1 MSGIVGVN
9 TAKNS
14 GILAAHIYAVG
25 QSCEI
30 KTQNSVVTPGVQ
42 NYPFKLNGV
51 TEVSNSNTSLF
62 TADTVND
69 YGITLHYPG
78 RYFGFH
84 QVYFT
89 TPSAQGYSESQIAV
103 WNGSSYDGAVGNS
116 YRINYREHS
125 GSSRWLTVNSSA
137 IFDGIAGKTYGLYVS
152 VSSGTV
158 QINGG
163 HTRLLL
169 TYLGHDYGDH
179 YQ

>member
-78 RYFGFH
+78 
-84 QVYFT
+84 
-89 TPSAQGYSESQIAV
+89 
-103 WNGSSYDGAVGNS
+103 
-116 YRINYREHS
+116 
-125 GSSRWLTVNSSA
+125 
-137 IFDGIAGKTYGLYVS
+137 
-152 VSSGTV
+152 
-158 QINGG
+158 
-163 HTRLLL
+163 
-169 TYLGHDYGDH
+169 
-179 YQ
+179 